1 MALTVRWGNSLEQ
14 MADDLFAKL
23 NASKVAS
30 PSEVFQTRDCI
41 VVPNRIQEAWL
52 QQRFLFDAPRK
63 TIPHVLANVDFALL
77 NFFVQ
82 DWLYR
87 MDRPATENTRPD
99 PEKHP
104 FSVKSMRWRMYDIL
118 QHAELEGLLAPL
130 KRYILHDGKRDARK
144 CFKLAGRIAK
154 IFDEYQTYRP
164 EIMAD
169 WTRGGNTQTDAGT
182 EWEPV
187 FWRMLVKD
195 KEHETHISAFQRME
209 GRIANCAIAHVY
221 RRVFV
226 FAPSMLPPTH
236 LYFFR
241 LLGDWVPLDFYM
253 FNPSNTDWFDRAID
267 KRMALHDRPP
277 DDGELLNAE
286 NPLLSA
292 YGRGCRDLVAGALD
306 LTGGQIE
313 DSFKESD
320 GLTVLDA
327 LQRAIYNCEGAGSK
341 DPRKQDGSIQL
352 HLCHGKMR
360 EVEILR
366 DQLLACFDEM
376 KGLQPRHIQVQV
388 GDLNEYAP
396 YIEAVFSAENPNAP
410 KTIPFA
416 LADRVTA
423 GESRIAEAFQQLLE
437 LADSRFTAAE
447 ILELL
452 RCENV
457 ALRFG
462 LTPSDVDDAGV
473 WLNEAGVRWG
483 RNVEHREKTSG
494 AKFGAE
500 TTWQYGLDRLFLG
513 YAMGQEELPDTL
525 TNVIPSDCVE
535 GDGAVLLGKL
545 ASFYNKLVEFAE
557 FSSRSHP
564 LAAWT
569 DRLEQ
574 LVDDFFVSDNETY
587 RDVGIIKGAI
597 RLLRTT
603 GEAAAFDKS
612 APVAIIRD
620 FLAGR
625 LGETT
630 GGSDINRNTVV
641 FSSLRPGS
649 STPRRVQC
657 LLGMGDG
664 LFPRVESRPAYDLLR
679 AARKMGD
686 RSATIEDRLAFLEA
700 ILNARERLLIF
711 YPAFSEEDNSPLHQS
726 VAVHEL
732 TEYLTRRFGKDAN
745 TPPFNT
751 FSHRLHPWHPEYFDK
766 TKPLFSFSGTNLN
779 TAKALLEK
787 SAVTPPVHG
796 ARAPATKVELDDL
809 ASFFKHPGE
818 YYFKHIL
825 GAEPITRGDELS
837 AEAEPFE
844 MDNLQTWHARE
855 DVLRSFL
862 DGEDDSKRKALLNR
876 LAADGQIPLG
886 WGEKQRAKL
895 IDEVRDLLKQG
906 IPGFASLS
914 DALTLQRKADQRE
927 CRIEIRLNGRDVE
940 LSGRV
945 ALIALPSEKQALDFS
960 HSSFAAKH
968 LFRTWFAH
976 LLLCAAGEP
985 VTSVNIQRKDTK
997 LIIRHFQ
1004 PMASA
1009 DDAKKILAEYLD
1021 IYFSAPPLPPY
1032 TPKVAWAYLE
1042 NRHDEASYDIAALEK
1057 AAKLWSS
1064 PFNYS
1069 EKDDPYYAAVFP
1081 GKGPLE
1087 NEINFIEMAKRI
1099 FGPLREHS
1107 FEEKTK

>member
-241 LLGDWVPLDFYM
+241 LLGDLVPLDFYM

-267 KRMALHDRPP
+267 KRTALHDRPP

-320 GLTVLDA
+320 GPTILNA

-341 DPRKQDGSIQL
+341 DPRKQDGSIRL

-396 YIEAVFSAENPNAP
+396 YIEAVFSTENPNAP

-416 LADRVTA
+416 LADRVAA

-437 LADSRFTAAE
+437 LADSRFTASE

-452 RCENV
+452 RCDNI

-513 YAMGQEELPDTL
+513 YAMGQEELPDAL
-525 TNVIPSDCVE
+525 TNVLPSDCVE

-545 ASFYNKLVEFAE
+545 ASFYNQLVEFAE
-557 FSSRSHP
+557 FSSRSRP
-564 LAAWT
+564 LAAWA

-587 RDVGIIKGAI
+587 RDVGILKGAI

-603 GEAAAFDKS
+603 GDAAAFDKS
-612 APVAIIRD
+612 VPVAIIRD

-625 LGETT
+625 LGEAT

-649 STPRRVQC
+649 SAPRRVQC

-664 LFPRVESRPAYDLLR
+664 LFPRAESRPAYDLLR
-679 AARKMGD
+679 TARKMGD

-732 TEYLTRRFGKDAN
+732 TEYLTRRFGEDAN
-745 TPPFNT
+745 AAPINT
-751 FSHRLHPWHPEYFDK
+751 FSHHLHPWHPEYFDK
-766 TKPLFSFSGTNLN
+766 TKPLFSFSDTNRN
-779 TAKALLEK
+779 TAEALLEE

-796 ARAPATKVELDDL
+796 ARAPATKVEVDDL
-809 ASFFKHPGE
+809 VSFFKHPGE

-837 AEAEPFE
+837 AESEPFE

-855 DVLRSFL
+855 EVLHSFL

-876 LAADGQIPLG
+876 LAANGQIPLG
-886 WGEKQRAKL
+886 WGEEQRAKL
-895 IDEVRDLLKQG
+895 INEVRKLLEQG

-914 DALTLQRKADQRE
+914 EALTLQRQADQRE
-927 CRIEIRLNGRDVE
+927 YRIKIPLNGNDVE

-945 ALIALPSEKQALDFS
+945 ALIALTSEKRALNFS

-968 LFRTWFAH
+968 LFPTWFTH

-985 VTSVNIQRKDTK
+985 VTSVNIQRKDDY

-1004 PMASA
+1004 PMEPA
-1009 DDAKKILAEYLD
+1009 DAKDVLAEYLQL
-1021 IYFSAPPLPPY
+1021 YFSAPPLPPY

-1042 NRHDEASYDIAALEK
+1042 EPIKKDADNDAALKK
-1057 AAKLWSS
+1057 AAGVWSS
-1064 PFNYS
+1064 LFNYS
-1069 EKDDPYYAAVFP
+1069 EKDDPYYAAVFS

-1087 NEINFIEMAKRI
+1087 NKEEFIAMADRI
-1099 FGPLREHS
+1099 FGPLRTHS